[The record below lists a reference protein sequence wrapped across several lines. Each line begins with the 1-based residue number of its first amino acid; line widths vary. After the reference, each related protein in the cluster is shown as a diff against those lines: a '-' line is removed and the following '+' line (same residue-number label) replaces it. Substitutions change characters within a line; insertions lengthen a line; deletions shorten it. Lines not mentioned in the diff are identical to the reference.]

1 MCTILNDR
9 DFKSE
14 FVFKTSR
21 SSGSGGQ
28 NVNKVSTRVEL
39 IFHVENSL
47 LLSENEK
54 QRICIKLASRIRKD
68 GAIHLISQEERTQ
81 SGNKKRVVERFLVL
95 LENALKPEK
104 KRRKVL
110 VSMADKEKRIQ
121 NKKIRAQIK
130 EARKKPGIQY

>member
-39 IFHVENSL
+39 IFHVKESL
-47 LLSENEK
+47 LLSDEEK
-54 QRICIKLASRIRKD
+54 QIIGETLASRIRKD
-68 GAIHLISQEERTQ
+68 GAIHIVSQEERTQ
-81 SGNKKRVVERFLVL
+81 SGNKKKVMERFLALIGV
-95 LENALKPEK
+95 ALKPKK
-104 KRRKVL
+104 KRKKVL
-110 VSMADKEKRIQ
+110 VSFADKEKRIQ
-121 NKKIRAQIK
+121 SKKNRSHIK
-130 EARKKPGIQY
+130 EARKKPGVEE